1 MSNLV
6 NQADIVVVNGFY
18 PDEAGVET
26 AVIPCEVV
34 QHGQLAFFSIKDG
47 IYWHE
52 QSLLHA
58 LELLRQHQRR
68 INVE

>member
-1 MSNLV
+1 MSKLI
-6 NQADIVVVNGFY
+6 NQADIAIVNGFY

-26 AVIPCEVV
+26 AIIPCELV
-34 QHGQLAFFSIKDG
+34 QHGQLALFTIKDG

-52 QSLLHA
+52 QALLSA
-58 LELLRQHQRR
+58 LELLSQHQRR